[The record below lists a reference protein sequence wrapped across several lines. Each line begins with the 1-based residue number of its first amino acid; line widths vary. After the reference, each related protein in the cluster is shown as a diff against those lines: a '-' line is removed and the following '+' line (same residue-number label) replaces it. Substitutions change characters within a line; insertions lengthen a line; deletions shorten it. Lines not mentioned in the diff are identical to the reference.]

1 MQAALPEDFV
11 TIDRSLRPP
20 GRRRPAPLIIRPF
33 AIHRGF
39 LDGPAQHPLLA
50 EVRRIGTNSQMVDP
64 DDPGERIDVNIAD
77 RRPLREVGFATE
89 NYVAPLVANDFLLF
103 LRNSVFVTVAAT
115 VGLGTAGFAVATAST
130 SSDTP
135 EPVVVKREDTSTSWT
150 QSTDLDDDVRDDVD
164 DDSPTVDTA
173 GTVATRNTTV
183 TKNTAP
189 TQDQPTQNTVKTV
202 KTAPTKNTAPTANT
216 AG

>member
-1 MQAALPEDFV
+1 MNTF
-11 TIDRSLRPP
+11 
-20 GRRRPAPLIIRPF
+20 IRTG
-33 AIHRGF
+33 I
-39 LDGPAQHPLLA
+39 
-50 EVRRIGTNSQMVDP
+50 
-64 DDPGERIDVNIAD
+64 
-77 RRPLREVGFATE
+77 
-89 NYVAPLVANDFLLF
+89 
-103 LRNSVFVTVAAT
+103 VTVAAT

-135 EPVVVKREDTSTSWT
+135 EPVVKREDTSTSWT

-164 DDSPTVDTA
+164 EDSPTVDTA
-173 GTVATRNTTV
+173 GTIATRNTTV
-183 TKNTAP
+183 TKDTAP